1 MLTLDPS
8 DAAYQSLN
16 TGETQDVVVSYTIE
30 DGNGGSVGQT
40 VTWTVTGADEPVN
53 NPPTV
58 SGPLT
63 DTVTEDGAV
72 STVNLLTGANDA
84 DGDPLMVNLPHVQV
98 ADGDTIEVGV
108 FSATQISPL
117 SDVVFASSGSLHR

>member
-1 MLTLDPS
+1 MDVYIGDQQPNLPAGVTFNSATNALTLDPS

-40 VTWTVTGADEPVN
+40 VTWTVTGADEAAANAVN

-58 SGPLT
+58 TAALT
-63 DTVTEDGAV
+63 EC
-72 STVNLLTGANDA
+72 
-84 DGDPLMVNLPHVQV
+84 
-98 ADGDTIEVGV
+98 
-108 FSATQISPL
+108 
-117 SDVVFASSGSLHR
+117 